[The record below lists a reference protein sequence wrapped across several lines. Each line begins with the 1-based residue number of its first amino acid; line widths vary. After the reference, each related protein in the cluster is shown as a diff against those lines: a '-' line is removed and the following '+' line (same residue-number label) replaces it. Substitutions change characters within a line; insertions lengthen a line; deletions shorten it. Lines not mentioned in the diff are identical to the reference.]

1 MKEEEFN
8 YLTEKNGGKYTPNF
22 NKEDILIL
30 EKLEYMNK
38 FKRRIVNEIPNLPN
52 IYLDIIN
59 NDKFNATAILS
70 NNGNY
75 YIGIFKGV
83 ILELDEFLSKSV
95 KSEKFY
101 KRFNMKKEKA
111 NEYKELCFNYALEFL
126 VAHEISHIRF
136 GHLALKKKSKKDAAF
151 MYENYQIKSK
161 EENIFEQTLEM
172 DADCCGI
179 STVFNRLL
187 ADINT
192 NSHSNPIKM
201 IKINIDEF
209 IENPTGNIKLNDFN
223 DMNFSDSIVKFML
236 LEERLFCLAFSINFI
251 NERLFKAEHKLLDLD
266 DYDHPHPGL
275 RQFYI
280 QANINTILLRIF
292 NENNADSNIS
302 VMGDAFIS
310 VSNILNE
317 NLDKKNIPMCVVFTE
332 AGQKHM
338 VELSEQWGVVREELK
353 SCSFDGLAPYE
364 KLTVDKSMIHFDDS
378 ILHDY

>member
-8 YLTEKNGGKYTPNF
+8 YLTEKSGGKYTPNF

-38 FKRRIVNEIPNLPN
+38 FKRRIVNETPNLPN

-83 ILELDEFLSKSV
+83 ILELDEFLSKAV

-179 STVFNRLL
+179 ATVFNRLL

-192 NSHSNPIKM
+192 NSNSNPIKM

-209 IENPTGNIKLNDFN
+209 IEDPAENIKLNDFN

-280 QANINTILLRIF
+280 QANISTILLRIF
-292 NENNADSNIS
+292 NENNSDSNIS

-317 NLDKKNIPMCVVFTE
+317 NLDKKIIPMCVVFTE